1 MAETGF
7 ELNISGLEE
16 SLNRIDKSIKSLATT
31 TRNSTNKMIQSISE
45 VVTKGFG
52 ALENKA
58 NELNKALSN
67 VGRGGSGDKVFKE
80 TSKSALNAAD
90 NIVKMTNAI
99 AKQGTTWQKLQTNIN
114 ANEKEIKRLSA
125 LTQNYE
131 QKRASFGSGTGG
143 GVINRQEMQDY
154 EVNKRKL
161 QILQEQNRVW
171 TERQAK
177 IMASSQALSQELRL
191 LQQLQQQEKQRNS
204 FSAAQKDNELKR
216 MSDFYKQVAELKK
229 QESADD
235 KKRYEEWLRIT
246 HQEVQDKKKA
256 EKEKTQATK
265 QAIADQNREFK
276 RRAEI
281 RKQEEFKKNTSF
293 SGAMAYSQ
301 QTKSINDQIKAIQY
315 LKIARDNLDKSSL
328 GAKEYENRVKAINKE
343 IQRQQEEVNK
353 LTGRVRE
360 SNNILTKFG
369 SQLALLFSVSA
380 IKNYVTQLIAVRGE
394 FEMQQRSL
402 QVLLK
407 DKSGANKLWQQTI
420 DLAVKS
426 PFRVKELV
434 SYTKQLAAYRIES
447 DKLHDTT
454 RRLADVS
461 AGLGVDMQRLILA
474 FGQVKAASFLRGTEL
489 RQFTEAGIPMLE
501 ELSQYLTEIEGTGVS
516 VGEVFERISK
526 RMISFK
532 DVEAVFHRM
541 TDAGG
546 TFYKMQEEQSKT
558 LKGMISNLKDS
569 IDLMLNSIGESQEGV
584 LKGSVDL
591 IRRFV
596 ENWRLTATILKTVIA
611 AFAMYKLNVVLTK
624 KALIDYAI
632 ANKIVNDSNI
642 KQLSIVNLVKLGWS
656 ALTKTIKSASVATK
670 AFVSKNPIITVLSVL
685 AGVIFKVYSIMKEH
699 KEEIDEINKRY
710 EEMAVKIS
718 EINSAFANANLEKN
732 LVKQREEL
740 KKLLK
745 LAEKEYYL
753 NFDFNIEELDK
764 KSIAEAYNKVYAEIQ
779 AQSKF
784 AEDFEKKL
792 SIHNR
797 WTMQD
802 DLNEDFNELGES
814 AKNLLSILEDN
825 VLYLR
830 EHLIQTGKYT
840 EEFKKALAPRDVAGG
855 ETELAYME
863 RLQKA
868 FEQVTGGVRDFTE
881 MTYAANNQ
889 LVDMTI
895 ESVFTAKKLR
905 AEWGEN
911 LYDGFNKSTQAMN
924 ILDSKLKEAKKEYDN
939 FIEKVDIP
947 AMLSV
952 SEKENRFKLAIDKAA
967 SQNNWSEFEKEY
979 ITRWL
984 NKDYTLNISYAPA
997 KSDNK
1002 KGLAEWAKQVKPE
1015 IEKINNRL
1023 KTKLQGAIS
1032 ANLFDLPDEESDR
1045 DNYVKAIENRLKEI
1059 EDIKTRGKVKGQ
1071 KIFTDEEVYNANVL
1085 SKEAEEL
1092 KKILAIIDKP
1102 KGGAGKDWYLEL
1114 AKGVREYHKD
1124 VLKNN
1129 KTMKLSAAIDLAKS
1143 QNLKVLESALKGVGL
1158 TMDWLNNQN
1167 IDFSKEDGVVG
1178 LLNTI
1183 KSLPNVATETKHEI
1197 EKIISGITGEAII
1210 NLSIGEVESA
1220 EKELENM
1227 FSNYEMTME
1236 LESEGLDS
1244 DYFLDLFG
1252 LRKVSAD
1259 DIQEYINNKLGKL
1272 KLTGDFNND
1281 ELIKYISENK
1291 EAIGED
1297 YADLYIKTLENL
1309 NDKERKLLQERVKN
1323 NMKYAKQALTTIG
1336 QIRLSE
1342 IQEINAINNE
1352 YDAKIERAKGDN
1364 ERIDKLNADRK
1375 RALKGVKDKS
1385 EQDVNKALWEEFK
1398 GSEGF
1403 IRIFQDAEYASN
1415 RAINNM
1421 LDNLERFRDSLG
1433 ELDIDELKAVAD
1445 AMEKLENIKMERF
1458 PMVEMFKAMGDL
1470 RQHKLGL
1477 DNISTDTVGEVEGIK
1492 VGSITNR
1499 KQLRK
1504 AIEKYDKAIVD
1515 ERDKQKG
1522 MTDEGALKASDATIE
1537 SLIKQKKKLEEVEEQ
1552 GKDAYARL
1560 KDGFGK
1566 FGGKINE
1573 VGQSLGVFQ
1582 SSLENMGVN
1591 FSDGMKDALGTAQE
1605 VLGGIG
1611 TMAQGIASGNYLQ
1624 ALMGL
1629 FQTLGAL
1636 FQIGDKKKERQIQD
1650 NIKAIEKLGKAY
1662 EKLEKKIEEAYSIDT
1677 LQSATNSAMDNLE
1690 QQIKKQEEI
1699 IALEKAKKK
1708 SDEDKLD
1715 DYRDELDNQMEQL
1728 EEMKK
1733 EVVSKATNGVFDDV
1747 LSAADGFVD
1756 AWLEAFKETGD
1767 GLKGLEDNFNEMM
1780 LNIVKRQA
1788 SLQIVGVFAD
1798 KWKKELEKYVNADDT
1813 KLTTQEA
1820 LKFADAV
1827 KADMPELSEALK
1839 AYFEAMQGV
1848 VDLDGSG
1855 GDTMSGLQRGIE
1867 SLSEDTGGVIAAYLD
1882 SLRFFVSDNNTK
1894 LGQFLQN
1901 YNVTANNYLS
1911 PILTQVTNIAD
1922 DTSAI
1927 RSLLDSI
1934 ISTYT
1939 GNAGG
1944 KAVKIIM

>member
-16 SLNRIDKSIKSLATT
+16 SLNKIDKSIKSLATT

-52 ALENKA
+52 ALENKS
-58 NELNKALSN
+58 NELNKTLSN
-67 VGRGGSGDKVFKE
+67 VGKGSNKGLKNIADDIIKVTDAMAKVKPKEDLGLGNIKRRIDELLPQLAKAREDITMYKQAIGSGKKTYIEWGQTGLKEAEQRAESLMRQIQALQNSYNALKNSTANIKDILGDNLGGDK
-80 TSKSALNAAD
+80 
-90 NIVKMTNAI
+90 
-99 AKQGTTWQKLQTNIN
+99 AKFNRQQTQDFYKKQDED
-114 ANEKEIKRLSA
+114 AKKEIKTA
-125 LTQNYE
+125 
-131 QKRASFGSGTGG
+131 
-143 GVINRQEMQDY
+143 QEAAK
-154 EVNKRKL
+154 EKAKLRK
-161 QILQEQNRVW
+161 E
-171 TERQAK
+171 E
-177 IMASSQALSQELRL
+177 E
-191 LQQLQQQEKQRNS
+191 
-204 FSAAQKDNELKR
+204 D
-216 MSDFYKQVAELKK
+216 
-229 QESADD
+229 DD
-235 KKRYEEWLRIT
+235 KKRYEDWLRIT
-246 HQEVQDKKKA
+246 HQGVQDKKKA
-256 EKEKTQATK
+256 EKAKTQATK

-276 RRAEI
+276 RQAEI

-328 GAKEYENRVKAINKE
+328 GAKEYENRVRQINKE

-670 AFVSKNPIITVLSVL
+670 AFVSNNPIITVLSVL

-745 LAEKEYYL
+745 VAEKEYYL

-825 VLYLR
+825 VSYLR

-979 ITRWL
+979 IIKWL

-1002 KGLAEWAKQVKPE
+1002 GLAEWAEQVKPE

-1032 ANLFDLPDEESDR
+1032 ANLFDLPDEDSDR
-1045 DNYVKAIENRLKEI
+1045 DNYVKAIENKLKEI

-1071 KIFTDEEVYNANVL
+1071 KIFTDKEVYNANVL

-1092 KKILAIIDKP
+1092 KKILAIIDKS
-1102 KGGAGKDWYLEL
+1102 KDGQGKDWYLEL

-1129 KTMKLSAAIDLAKS
+1129 KTMELSAAIDLAKS

-1210 NLSIGEVESA
+1210 NLSIGKVESA
-1220 EKELENM
+1220 ERELENM

-1259 DIQEYINNKLGKL
+1259 DIQKYINEKLGGL

-1297 YADLYIKTLENL
+1297 YADLYIKILENL

-1352 YDAKIERAKGDN
+1352 YDAEIERAKGDT
-1364 ERIDKLNADRK
+1364 ERIEKLKADRE

-1470 RQHKLGL
+1470 RQQKLGL
-1477 DNISTDTVGEVEGIK
+1477 DNISTDTVGEVAGIK
-1492 VGSITNR
+1492 EGSITNR

-1504 AIEKYDKAIVD
+1504 AIEKYDKAIAE

-1560 KDGFGK
+1560 KEGFGK

-1624 ALMGL
+1624 AIMGL

-1699 IALEKAKKK
+1699 IALEQAKKK
-1708 SDEDKLD
+1708 SDKDKLD
-1715 DYRDELDNQMEQL
+1715 DYRDELDSQMEQL

-1733 EVVSKATNGVFDDV
+1733 EVVSKATDGAFDDV

-1788 SLQIVGVFAD
+1788 SLQIVGVFAER
-1798 KWKKELEKYVNADDT
+1798 WKKELEKYVNANDT

-1820 LKFADAV
+1820 LKFAESV
-1827 KADMPELSEALK
+1827 KADMPELSKALK
-1839 AYFEAMQGV
+1839 AYFEAMKGV
-1848 VDLDGSG
+1848 VDIDGQ
-1855 GDTMSGLQRGIE
+1855 GDTMSGLQRGIHE
-1867 SLSEDTGGVIAAYLD
+1867 LSESTGEVIAAYLD
-1882 SLRFFVSDNNTK
+1882 SLRFFVADNNTQLK
-1894 LGQFLQN
+1894 QLI
-1901 YNVTANNYLS
+1901 NNFEPATITT
-1911 PILTQVTNIAD
+1911 PILAELKAQTELIRTIDDRLGSVIGRGNDAHNGAYIKVVTN
-1922 DTSAI
+1922 
-1927 RSLLDSI
+1927 L
-1934 ISTYT
+1934 
-1939 GNAGG
+1939 
-1944 KAVKIIM
+1944 